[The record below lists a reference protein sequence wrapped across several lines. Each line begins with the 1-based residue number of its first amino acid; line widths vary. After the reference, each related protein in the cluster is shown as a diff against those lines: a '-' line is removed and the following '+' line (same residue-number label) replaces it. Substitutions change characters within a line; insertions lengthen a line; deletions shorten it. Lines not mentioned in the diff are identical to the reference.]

1 MISLAEKS
9 HCIVDVTG
17 SHSRV
22 LNEGIQG
29 FDFECLIRNFHH
41 CGELLETLVEE
52 LVKYTDFFFFLL
64 NYIHFGAHRK

>member
-9 HCIVDVTG
+9 HFIVDVTG

-29 FDFECLIRNFHH
+29 CDFEWLIRNFHH
-41 CGELLETLVEE
+41 CGELLEILVVE
-52 LVKYTDFFFFLL
+52 LAKYTDFFL
-64 NYIHFGAHRK
+64 N